1 MLCAYSGNQRQSS
14 VDNDSSLS
22 MTSKPK
28 EKDGHQPVV
37 MASDSNATAA
47 TLVALPSGTRG
58 LKNDLVQPLASS
70 SATTKLSDSVNFV
83 VKNGQMI
90 IQQPLRIAGNGP
102 TTGNNGNALNN
113 LSKSHIIVRQKAT
126 NAATS
131 TSPAQLGEIM
141 EKVGM
146 KRTLTS
152 PGNSIV
158 TKVIITKN
166 PISGQPQA
174 QPVRPAIQTVTL
186 QGSSNSGISV
196 SQQQLQQLSNALL
209 AQSGSNTVTKTLTIS
224 SQGLMTAATSTT
236 TTSSPVKTV
245 ITTLPSS
252 GVTKISVPYHK
263 IPTSPAKTPTKI
275 TMIPVSKS
283 PITERLFTGQGKQP
297 QNANITVLSKA
308 FSALSQSGAV
318 PLKPGSPS
326 KVIIKQGPAPSSSAI
341 TLKASAISN
350 LAPQS
355 NQTIRANTQVMQG
368 LRQPQLAIS
377 VRPSA
382 AGSVGSAS
390 SVQPIQVPGSRF
402 NYVRLVNVA
411 GTNSSQQLQTS
422 VAVSKTVPAGQSQTL
437 QLNKN
442 SIPITMSAAATQAN
456 QVKIT
461 LPVHQNTLLAPKPST
476 LPISLNAQQSSM
488 HRIILPA
495 TASSSTVSA
504 TTPSSSLPAIQPAPA
519 PTAVTPVAA
528 ANVGQ
533 LPPGTAILSTGG
545 SNLQGFQGIALVPA
559 SYVTQLQQM
568 NKPLNTQAG
577 SSSSKD
583 PAPPPQRQPYYV
595 PIASIDPEI
604 TQYTLSRNAPPQN
617 GPTLEATGAR
627 PRKPCNCT
635 KSQCL
640 KLYCDCF
647 ANGEFCQNCN
657 CTNCANNLEH
667 EEERSKAIKSCLDR
681 NPQAF
686 HPKIGK
692 SKDVEGNR
700 RHTKGCNCKRS
711 GCLKNYCECY
721 EAKIMCSE
729 FCKCIGCKNFEES
742 PERKTLMHLADAAE
756 VRVQQQTAAKT
767 KLSSQISSVPSRP
780 PVATASGERLP
791 FALITADVAEA
802 TSACLLAQAEEAE
815 RMKMPPVVQE
825 RMVIEEFG
833 RCLMQIIESANRTR
847 TSTMS

>member
-1 MLCAYSGNQRQSS
+1 
-14 VDNDSSLS
+14 
-22 MTSKPK
+22 MTSKL
-28 EKDGHQPVV
+28 EGKDGHQAVV
-37 MASDSNATAA
+37 MATESSTTAA
-47 TLVALPSGTRG
+47 TIVALPSGARG
-58 LKNDLVQPLASS
+58 MKNDLVQNISPSLASS
-70 SATTKLSDSVNFV
+70 ATASKLPDSVNFL

-90 IQQPLRIAGNGP
+90 IQQPLRGNGP
-102 TTGNNGNALNN
+102 AAANNGNALNS
-113 LSKSHIIVRQKAT
+113 LSKSHIIVRQKSSSGGA
-126 NAATS
+126 S
-131 TSPAQLGEIM
+131 SSPAQLGEII
-141 EKVGM
+141 ERVGM
-146 KRTLTS
+146 KRPHPS
-152 PGNSIV
+152 SGNSIV

-166 PISGQPQA
+166 PVSGQPQA
-174 QPVRPAIQTVTL
+174 QPVRPVTQTVTL
-186 QGSSNSGISV
+186 QGGSGSGGSV
-196 SQQQLQQLSNALL
+196 NQQQLQQLSNALL
-209 AQSGSNTVTKTLTIS
+209 TQSGSGTSIAKTLTLS
-224 SQGLMTAATSTT
+224 SQALATAATSTP

-245 ITTLPSS
+245 IATIPSS

-283 PITERLFTGQGKQP
+283 PITERLFTGQGKQS

-308 FSALSQSGAV
+308 FSALSQSGGV
-318 PLKPGSPS
+318 SLKSGSPS

-341 TLKASAISN
+341 TLKASALPN
-350 LAPQS
+350 LAPQTS
-355 NQTIRANTQVMQG
+355 QIVRANPQAIKG
-368 LRQPQLAIS
+368 LRQPQAAIS
-377 VRPSA
+377 VRPSIVGTSSGA
-382 AGSVGSAS
+382 AAGSATTAGSVGA
-390 SVQPIQVPGSRF
+390 VQPIQVPGSRF
-402 NYVRLVNVA
+402 NYVRLVNVG
-411 GTNSSQQLQTS
+411 GTSGTQQLQATA
-422 VAVSKTVPAGQSQTL
+422 AVSKTGVAGQTQTL

-442 SIPITMSAAATQAN
+442 SMPITVSASAPQAN

-461 LPVHQNTLLAPKPST
+461 LPVHQNTLL
-476 LPISLNAQQSSM
+476 
-488 HRIILPA
+488 
-495 TASSSTVSA
+495 
-504 TTPSSSLPAIQPAPA
+504 
-519 PTAVTPVAA
+519 
-528 ANVGQ
+528 
-533 LPPGTAILSTGG
+533 
-545 SNLQGFQGIALVPA
+545 
-559 SYVTQLQQM
+559 LQQM

-577 SSSSKD
+577 SIASVD
-583 PAPPPQRQPYYV
+583 PAPPPLRQPHYV
-595 PIASIDPEI
+595 PIASIDPAI

-667 EEERSKAIKSCLDR
+667 EEERSKAIKCCLDR

-692 SKDVEGNR
+692 AKDVEGNR

-729 FCKCIGCKNFEES
+729 FCKCVGCKNFEES

>member
-1 MLCAYSGNQRQSS
+1 MSEE
-14 VDNDSSLS
+14 NDLSLS
-22 MTSKPK
+22 MTSKL
-28 EKDGHQPVV
+28 EGKDGHQPAV
-37 MASDSNATAA
+37 MATDSNTTAA
-47 TLVALPSGTRG
+47 TIVAAPGGASG
-58 LKNDLVQPLASS
+58 LKNDLVQSISSSLASS
-70 SATTKLSDSVNFV
+70 STATKLPDSVNFL

-90 IQQPLRIAGNGP
+90 IQQPLRAASNGP
-102 TTGNNGNALNN
+102 VSGNNGNALNN
-113 LSKSHIIVRQKAT
+113 MSKSHIIVRQKSGAGG
-126 NAATS
+126 TS
-131 TSPAQLGEIM
+131 SSPAQLGEII
-141 EKVGM
+141 ERVGM
-146 KRTLTS
+146 KRPLPS
-152 PGNSIV
+152 SGNSIV

-166 PISGQPQA
+166 PVSGQPQA
-174 QPVRPAIQTVTL
+174 QPVRPVTQTVTL
-186 QGSSNSGISV
+186 QGSSNTVASM
-196 SQQQLQQLSNALL
+196 SQQQLQQLSNVLM
-209 AQSGSNTVTKTLTIS
+209 AQSGNSSVTKTLTLS
-224 SQGLMTAATSTT
+224 SQALDTAATSTST
-236 TTSSPVKTV
+236 SSSPVKSV
-245 ITTLPSS
+245 IATIPSS

-263 IPTSPAKTPTKI
+263 IPISPAKTPTKI

-283 PITERLFTGQGKQP
+283 PITERLFTGQGKP
-297 QNANITVLSKA
+297 VQNANITVLSKA

-326 KVIIKQGPAPSSSAI
+326 KVIIKQGPAPSGSAI
-341 TLKASAISN
+341 TLKSGTLPN
-350 LAPQS
+350 LAPQTS
-355 NQTIRANTQVMQG
+355 QTVRASSQVLQG
-368 LRQPQLAIS
+368 LRQPQVAIS
-377 VRPSA
+377 VRPNFVATSSHVGTSST
-382 AGSVGSAS
+382 AGGGTTLQS
-390 SVQPIQVPGSRF
+390 IQVPGSRF

-411 GTNSSQQLQTS
+411 SSGQQQQAS
-422 VAVSKTVPAGQSQTL
+422 VGVSKTVPAGQPQTF
-437 QLNKN
+437 QINKN
-442 SIPITMSAAATQAN
+442 SIPITMSATVSQAN

-461 LPVHQNTLLAPKPST
+461 LPVQQNTLLAPKPST
-476 LPISLNAQQSSM
+476 LPISANAQSSM

-495 TASSSTVSA
+495 TVSSNGVSA
-504 TTPSSSLPAIQPAPA
+504 TTPSSSLPAIQPAPP

-568 NKPLNTQAG
+568 TKPLNTQAG
-577 SSSSKD
+577 SISSID
-583 PAPPPQRQPYYV
+583 PAPPPQRQPHYV
-595 PIASIDPEI
+595 PIASIDPAI
-604 TQYTLSRNAPPQN
+604 TQYTLSRNAPPPN
-617 GPTLEATGAR
+617 GPMLEATGAR

-657 CTNCANNLEH
+657 CTNCANNIEH
-667 EEERSKAIKSCLDR
+667 EEERSKAIKCCLDR

-692 SKDVEGNR
+692 AKDVEGNR

-729 FCKCIGCKNFEES
+729 FCKCVGCKNFEES

-791 FALITADVAEA
+791 FALITSDVAEA